1 MHSYGTA
8 GMTSR
13 DARPAGLTADED
25 QVLGARMV
33 TLDAT
38 LQDLKEAAAEAGRR
52 IDRLMVLR
60 RRQLAAARSSQGG
73 K

>member
-8 GMTSR
+8 GLTGR
-13 DARPAGLTADED
+13 DARPAGLSADEH

-33 TLDAT
+33 MLDAT

-60 RRQLAAARSSQGG
+60 RRQLAAARSRQAG